1 MKEFEAYTLTIMGSR
16 RIYLNFNTL
25 DELKEAVSEHLT
37 FVPVFRQ
44 ETPSGHIQHI
54 HKRLWVDHLNC
65 SLTHNHP
72 LQWMNPARNIWPHY

>member
-37 FVPVFRQ
+37 RYRF
-44 ETPSGHIQHI
+44 
-54 HKRLWVDHLNC
+54 
-65 SLTHNHP
+65 
-72 LQWMNPARNIWPHY
+72 LQKYHADVRCLRKGTGEMAAIF